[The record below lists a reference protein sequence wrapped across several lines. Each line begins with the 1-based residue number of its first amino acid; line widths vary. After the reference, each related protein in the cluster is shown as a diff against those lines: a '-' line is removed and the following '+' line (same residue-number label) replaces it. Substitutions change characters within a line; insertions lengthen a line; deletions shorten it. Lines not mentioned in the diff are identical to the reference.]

1 MPNTLVRAAAEGM
14 PDDCALSQLGESIHK
29 VLEPLP
35 ATTLSDFEYSQLQR
49 KMRRRPWICARVRTR
64 FYSGLLNACT
74 AYETAA
80 RHGRTDGLFRK
91 TMPKRDLLVT
101 AYRLALVEQMLTPA
115 PDMDAVAW
123 KKRALA
129 NGLTCWPIS
138 KDEAE
143 EAIAADLDF
152 LKAHP

>member
-1 MPNTLVRAAAEGM
+1 
-14 PDDCALSQLGESIHK
+14 
-29 VLEPLP
+29 
-35 ATTLSDFEYSQLQR
+35 
-49 KMRRRPWICARVRTR
+49 
-64 FYSGLLNACT
+64 
-74 AYETAA
+74 
-80 RHGRTDGLFRK
+80 
-91 TMPKRDLLVT
+91 MPKRDLLVT

-123 KKRALA
+123 KKRAFA